1 MVVFLLF
8 CSIQEQNPG
17 DEVGSGC
24 DGIALEVHQTCLF
37 TLRVGRIGGG
47 QREGRGRRERGRE
60 EARSGKKEGEGAGR
74 KEIDAAEDHCSTLAG
89 TISLP

>member
-47 QREGRGRRERGRE
+47 QREGGGRRERGEGGGKERE
-60 EARSGKKEGEGAGR
+60 EGGGRGWAEGN
-74 KEIDAAEDHCSTLAG
+74 
-89 TISLP
+89 